1 MPSSIVTDCAEQ
13 RCEAISS
20 PSSSWTPPFNHL
32 NQLLVSVVCCLGVY
46 IPILPNDERYTAI
59 LDAPVPF
66 MVGLPFDTRSSA
78 TSVDLSNNDGV

>member
-1 MPSSIVTDCAEQ
+1 MQAVLCSASVSS
-13 RCEAISS
+13 
-20 PSSSWTPPFNHL
+20 
-32 NQLLVSVVCCLGVY
+32 LLTQPVVYFVGVY

-78 TSVDLSNNDGV
+78 TSVDLSNNDGL